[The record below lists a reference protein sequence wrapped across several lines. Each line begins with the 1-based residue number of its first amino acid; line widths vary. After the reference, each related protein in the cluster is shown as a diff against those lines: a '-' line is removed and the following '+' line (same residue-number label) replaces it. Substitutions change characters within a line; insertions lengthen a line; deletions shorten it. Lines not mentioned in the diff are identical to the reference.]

1 MRIWILPVL
10 VCLALTT
17 SCTMVGADVRGISL
31 TMDSTS
37 YAVNSLS
44 FLEIRNFTEAPLY
57 VKACTSVYP
66 FYTLTRIGPDDR
78 LTEAYRISCI
88 GSRTQRLIP
97 VDSAI
102 RIQLRLRVDV
112 GRGEDPAGDYRVRV
126 QLHRK
131 PDATDAPVNLEAS
144 LSTRFTLR

>member
-1 MRIWILPVL
+1 MCLRILPVL
-10 VCLALTT
+10 ACLALAT

-44 FLEIRNFTEAPLY
+44 FLEIRNFTDAPLY
-57 VKACTSVYP
+57 VKGCTSVYP

-78 LTEAYRISCI
+78 LTEAYRIPCI
-88 GSRTQRLIP
+88 GSRTQRQIP

-112 GRGEDPAGDYRVRV
+112 VRGIDPAGDYRVRV
-126 QLHRK
+126 QLHRR
-131 PDATDAPVNLEAS
+131 PDASDEPIGLERS